1 MSITI
6 PLLPTFE
13 KSIHTF
19 LIVLTIHTFLIVQI
33 YKRSD
38 LLHPKKVWVHTET
51 LVQKENLNKTMINRI
66 TAKPV

>member
-1 MSITI
+1 MIITI

-13 KSIHTF
+13 KTIHTF

-51 LVQKENLNKTMINRI
+51 HVQKENLNKTMINRI
-66 TAKPV
+66 TAKSV